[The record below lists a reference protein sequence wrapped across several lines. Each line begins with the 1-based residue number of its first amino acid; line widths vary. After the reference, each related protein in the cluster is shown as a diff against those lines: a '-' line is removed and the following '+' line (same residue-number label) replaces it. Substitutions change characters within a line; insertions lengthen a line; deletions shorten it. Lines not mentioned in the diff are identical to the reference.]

1 MFHRVGFGR
10 LIVGLTLLAV
20 VGACSDYE
28 TRLQSRIGDLKAGK
42 VRPVGSAGAANASD
56 ELLFASPIDV
66 QDKNG
71 QPTGIRLRL
80 PKQFFNDQ
88 NQPTFQALVPSDA
101 SPAASKRTR
110 GAATMF
116 PTDAVLIT
124 YETPLGSIVF
134 VQFPAG
140 QAPDLSAFFTGNPGD
155 SSGEPFQTAQG
166 TWTMHTHLKEFD
178 VAVGDAVQKV
188 NGEYKLFKT
197 TSKSRDV
204 VVGYFASQA
213 QSPLGLWQGMA
224 SASAATIELSEGL

>member
-10 LIVGLTLLAV
+10 SIVGLALLALV
-20 VGACSDYE
+20 AGCSDYE
-28 TRLQSRIGDLKAGK
+28 ARLQNRIGDLKAGK
-42 VRPVGSAGAANASD
+42 VKPAGAANLSD
-56 ELLFASPIDV
+56 EFLFASPIDV

-116 PTDAVLIT
+116 PADAVLIT
-124 YETPLGSIVF
+124 YETPFGSIAF

-155 SSGEPFQTAQG
+155 APGTPFQAAQG
-166 TWTMHTHLKEFD
+166 QWTMHSYLQEFD
-178 VAVGDAVQKV
+178 MAVGEEVQKV
-188 NGEYKLFKT
+188 KGQYLLFKT
-197 TSKSRDV
+197 TSKTRDV
-204 VVGYFASQA
+204 VVGYFASESQA
-213 QSPLGLWQGMA
+213 LAAWQGMA